1 MSYSF
6 GKSIVTDGLVFYVDA
21 GNDNSYPGS
30 GTTWSNLAG
39 SNDGT
44 LTNGPTYNS
53 ANGGSI
59 ILDGVDDYVTFS
71 EGGLSFPNN
80 NDDFTLEVVLKLDAV
95 SPQQTMFQ
103 QEDGGGSGRSWLFL
117 RSNNAFSSFLGGSD
131 LLLTSLGTPTVGTV
145 YHVHV
150 KYESGVLHIGY
161 NGVWYQS
168 SSRNIDENSTGGFRI
183 GSGKNTSQPT
193 NGNIYCVRVYD
204 RALSASEIT
213 QNYNALKNRFI

>member
-1 MSYSF
+1 
-6 GKSIVTDGLVFYVDA
+6 VFYVDA

-59 ILDGVDDYVTFS
+59 VLDGVDDYVHFS

-80 NDDFTLEVVLKLDAV
+80 NDDFTLEVVLKLDTV

-103 QEDGGGSGRSWLFL
+103 QANGGGSGRSWLFL
-117 RSNNAFSSFLGGSD
+117 RPNGSFSSFLGGSD

-183 GSGKNTSQPT
+183 GSGKNTTKPT